1 MRGLTGNILR
11 TFSTQVPSIIIGIVS
26 GIFLTRLLGVEGKGV
41 YAIFYANIEI
51 MVMVFI
57 LGCDL
62 GVIYFGSNKNISSGK
77 LQGIAIYTL
86 IITVPIVSLAVL
98 FLKMDFL
105 FPDYYDGQFFKFFLL
120 GTFALI
126 LINTLFGAFLK
137 TVKAFKSVNRIALIN
152 SIFNLSAYAVLFY
165 LDSKG
170 IITLTIKFIFTTSL
184 VILLLNTLM
193 WLYSFLKNIQ
203 LHPVFNLSLSKDIL
217 PFFKYIF
224 PVFISLIIN
233 FLNYRF
239 DIWLVSYY
247 EGNIQLGLYVLA
259 VNFAQFILLYSRII
273 GGVMMPYLSEDNEEQ
288 RKKYF
293 TTYSRINFVSILS
306 MVIFLAII
314 GNWLLVFLYGKEFT
328 NSGGPFN
335 ILLIGMVFTAMSQ
348 LFSIMLFSK
357 GKNNIALIANSV
369 GLVATIL
376 LDVLLIPKYGIMGA
390 AVATSISYILLFAVL
405 LYYLLMKEQLKFTE
419 IFIIK
424 KTDFTQIFQKD

>member
-11 TFSTQVPSIIIGIVS
+11 TFSIQVPSIIISIVS
-26 GIFLTRLLGVEGKGV
+26 GIFLTRLLGAEGKGV
-41 YAIFYANIEI
+41 YAVFYANIEI

-57 LGCDL
+57 LGCDM
-62 GVIYFGSNKNISSGK
+62 GVIYFGSNKNISDGK

-86 IITVPIVSLAVL
+86 IIFIPLVSIAVL

-105 FPDYYDGQFFKFFLL
+105 FPDYYDGQFFKLFLI
-120 GTFALI
+120 GTFI
-126 LINTLFGAFLK
+126 LMLVNTLFGAFLR
-137 TVKAFKSVNRIALIN
+137 TVKAFKAVNRIALIN
-152 SIFNLSAYAVLFY
+152 SIFNVSTYAVLFY
-165 LDSKG
+165 LNSQG
-170 IITLTIKFIFTTSL
+170 MITITIKFIFATSL
-184 VILLLNTLM
+184 IILLLNTLM
-193 WLYSFLKNIQ
+193 WLYSFSKKIQ
-203 LHPVFNLSLSKDIL
+203 LHPVFNLLLKNDIL

-259 VNFAQFILLYSRII
+259 ANFAMFILLYSKII
-273 GGVMMPYLSEDNEEQ
+273 GGVMMPYLSENDNEQ

-293 TTYSRINFVSILS
+293 TTYSRINFVSVVS

-314 GNWLLVFLYGKEFT
+314 GNWLLVFLYGKEFA
-328 NSGGPFN
+328 NSGEPFN
-335 ILLIGMVFTAMSQ
+335 ILLVGMVFTAMSQ

-376 LDVLLIPKYGIMGA
+376 LDILLIPKYGIMGA
-390 AVATSISYILLFAVL
+390 AVATSISYFLLFAVL
-405 LYYLLMKEQLKFTE
+405 LYYLLAKEQLKFTE

-424 KTDFTQIFQKD
+424 KSDFTQIFQKD